1 MRPTRIGAIAVAALL
16 LVGGIAAVGAA
27 SPPAQ
32 AQHNGPD
39 HAGPPDEIDTD
50 GDELDARDDAPEGV
64 NEQERDDETER
75 ENDPDADD
83 DTSDDRE
90 KELNDTDDADTAE
103 SAAPSVAHSPNE
115 RAGPPADVADRAD
128 NASTQVG
135 PPDGLPEQ
143 APDRVGE
150 IHDTIEAFLNGSVD
164 NLGLALEDV
173 FENETDA
180 ALDDA
185 MNETNMDSDDITN
198 EPDDDAVTNETT
210 DTNTTEDAVTNETAD

>member
-1 MRPTRIGAIAVAALL
+1 MRPIRLGAIAVAALL

-39 HAGPPDEIDTD
+39 HAGPPEEIDADDDEPGAHD
-50 GDELDARDDAPEGV
+50 GAPDEED
-64 NEQERDDETER
+64 EQERDDETER
-75 ENDPDADD
+75 EHEADADD

-90 KELNDTDDADTAE
+90 EELNDTDDADTAE
-103 SAAPSVAHSPNE
+103 SAPPSAARGPDE
-115 RAGPPADVADRAD
+115 RAGPPADVANRAD

-143 APDRVGE
+143 APDRVSD
-150 IHDTIEAFLNGSVD
+150 IHDTIEAFLNGSID
-164 NLGLALEDV
+164 NLGPALGDA
-173 FENETDA
+173 FENKTDA
-180 ALDDA
+180 DSDDA
-185 MNETNMDSDDITN
+185 MNESDTDSDGMMN

-210 DTNTTEDAVTNETAD
+210 NTNTTDDAVTNETAD